1 MKKIEVQIVALSDSL
16 SSPGNYVLIL
26 EETEGE
32 RRIPVIIGA
41 LEAQA
46 IAIALERMEPARPL
60 THDLFK
66 NVLEQLNFKLSSVVI
81 QRLEKQVFYATLEGL
96 DAAGNHHSIDSRTSD
111 AVALAIRFAVPIY
124 TNESVI
130 SIVGD
135 LAESKSETF
144 SGKRSYS
151 DYSVEELEALLAKVL
166 EKEDYESATKIRDA
180 IARKRE
186 GQ

>member
-1 MKKIEVQIVALSDSL
+1 MKKIEVQIIALSDSL

-26 EETEGE
+26 EEAEGE

-41 LEAQA
+41 MEAQA

-66 NVLEQLNFKLSSVVI
+66 NVLDHLGFQLHSVII
-81 QRLEKQVFYATLEGL
+81 QRLEKQVFYATLEGI
-96 DAAGNHHSIDSRTSD
+96 DRMGKPHSIDSRTSD

-124 TNESVI
+124 TNEEIMSQ
-130 SIVGD
+130 VGD
-135 LAESKSETF
+135 LAESKSESF

-151 DYSVEELEALLAKVL
+151 DYSKEELEALLAKVL

-180 IARKRE
+180 IARKKE
-186 GQ
+186 K